1 MAHEVDLP
9 TPAAT
14 LLNIDKTDVDNQA
27 VARWAWHLYLTRQC
41 HPHAFA
47 EYIQVEANQQDYDH
61 NLLVATDS
69 AYQQAELELSAHVG
83 QGLINLFE

>member
-14 LLNIDKTDVDNQA
+14 LLNINKTDVDNQA
-27 VARWAWHLYLTRQC
+27 VAHWAWHLYLTRQR
-41 HPHAFA
+41 HPYAFA
-47 EYIQVEANQQDYDH
+47 DFIQLEVTEADYDH

-83 QGLINLFE
+83 QGLINLFK